1 MELENKFLNRVV
13 DQLVSET
20 TIDYERELISS
31 PFSRP
36 SGARFTFISSY
47 NSMFFSLIHPSF
59 LYFIKHC
66 EDVYGLNW
74 EETRYVWEEYKQII
88 IDKINNG

>member
-1 MELENKFLNRVV
+1 MDKKFLNRVV
-13 DQLVSET
+13 DQLVRET

-36 SGARFTFISSY
+36 SGAQFTFISPDLHPH
-47 NSMFFSLIHPSF
+47 FFSLIHPSF
-59 LYFIKHC
+59 LHFIKHC

-74 EETRYVWEEYKQII
+74 EETRYVWKEYKQII